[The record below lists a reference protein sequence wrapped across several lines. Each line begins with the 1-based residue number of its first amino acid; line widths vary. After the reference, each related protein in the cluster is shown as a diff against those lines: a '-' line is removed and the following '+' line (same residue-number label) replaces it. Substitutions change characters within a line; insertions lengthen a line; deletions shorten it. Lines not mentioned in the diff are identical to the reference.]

1 MLFCVVIR
9 FWRLEHSSMTSEELK
24 KSSTTKRKKISGAFD
39 FGFGSFQEPAEA
51 AARWLCA
58 VDSDLIDD
66 E

>member
-1 MLFCVVIR
+1 
-9 FWRLEHSSMTSEELK
+9 MTSEELK
-24 KSSTTKRKKISGAFD
+24 TSSTTKRKKISGAFD

-58 VDSDLIDD
+58 VDSDFIDD